1 MTPERPPIRV
11 VVADDHPMYR
21 LGLRAALDSDP
32 GVQVLAEAA
41 DGAELLDAVRLHTP
55 DVVITDLSMPGT
67 DGIHAIRAIRQHS
80 PGTGV
85 LALTMHDGD
94 DSVFAA
100 LRAGAS
106 GYLVKGAD
114 RGEIVAAVVQ
124 VAAGGAAYGGSVA
137 RRIAEFFTSRS
148 AADCATRAF
157 PLLTDRERDVLDLLA
172 AGCGNREIARRLSLS
187 DKTVRNHVS
196 AILLKLQV
204 HDRTAAALRA
214 REAGLGRDE

>member
-32 GVQVLAEAA
+32 GVQVVAEAA

-114 RGEIVAAVVQ
+114 RGDRRRRGPGRRGRRRLRRVRGPPYRRVLHLPQ
-124 VAAGGAAYGGSVA
+124 RGGLRDAGV
-137 RRIAEFFTSRS
+137 
-148 AADCATRAF
+148 